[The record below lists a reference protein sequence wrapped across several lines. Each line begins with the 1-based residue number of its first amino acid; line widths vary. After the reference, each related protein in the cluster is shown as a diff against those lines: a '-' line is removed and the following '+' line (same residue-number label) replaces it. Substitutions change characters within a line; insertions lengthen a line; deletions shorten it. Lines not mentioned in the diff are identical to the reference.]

1 MNDVA
6 FAASPGYSYSLRFK
20 SPDLKP
26 DIVKVQKEIPKI
38 LESNK
43 SQLNLL
49 MPSYTV
55 NLLMRK

>member
-1 MNDVA
+1 VNDVA

-26 DIVKVQKEIPKI
+26 DIVKAQKEIPKI

-49 MPSYTV
+49 MPS
-55 NLLMRK
+55 